1 MHLSHAVVYVDDG
14 TVPAVLEFYER
25 AFGLTRRFYD
35 ATYQYAELDSGPATV
50 AIAAHAA
57 GAFMMPGAYEAP
69 ATGTR
74 VANTELAFT
83 LTDVQSAFDRAVAAG
98 AEAMT
103 APYAVPWGQTVAY
116 VRSIEGTI
124 IGLCTP
130 LPSTAPASDSSRVN
144 DEAS

>member
-35 ATYQYAELDSGPATV
+35 ATYQYAELVSGPATV

-57 GAFMMPGAYEAP
+57 GELMMPGAYRSP
-69 ATGTR
+69 GPGSR
-74 VANTELAFT
+74 VVNTELAFT
-83 LTDVQSAFDRAVAAG
+83 LADVQGAFDRAVAAG
-98 AEAMT
+98 AEPIT

-116 VRSIEGTI
+116 VRSVEGTI

-130 LPSTAPASDSSRVN
+130 LPVTPPAADTSLESGLTR
-144 DEAS
+144 

>member
-14 TVPAVLEFYER
+14 TVPVVLEFYER

-35 ATYQYAELDSGPATV
+35 PTYQYAELDSGPATV

-57 GAFMMPGAYEAP
+57 AVFMMPGAYTAP
-69 ATGTR
+69 APGTR
-74 VANTELAFT
+74 VVNTELAFT
-83 LTDVQSAFDRAVAAG
+83 LADVQSAFDRAVEAG
-98 AEAMT
+98 AEVIT

-116 VRSIEGTI
+116 VRSVEGTI

-130 LPSTAPASDSSRVN
+130 VPATAPASDSSLVS
-144 DEAS
+144 DKAS